1 MRLELIIT
9 GQKDQGDRIKVK
21 AVWLLIEKLRSV
33 AELQVFF
40 DKAVVSNYDMRKG
53 YALLS
58 VHLNHILARS
68 DSLIDVP
75 AACLYS
81 EYLR

>member
-1 MRLELIIT
+1 MF
-9 GQKDQGDRIKVK
+9 V
-21 AVWLLIEKLRSV
+21 
-33 AELQVFF
+33 

-58 VHLNHILARS
+58 VYLNHILARP
-68 DSLIDVP
+68 DSLIDLPV
-75 AACLYS
+75 ASLYS